1 MSISSRKS
9 TDNPRPVILSTSP
22 DNIAQAAALIDSGE
36 LVAFPTET
44 VYGLGGDATN
54 DTAVATIFEAKG
66 RPRFN
71 PLIVHFAET
80 KAATKEVDFN
90 SLATQLAEAF
100 WPGALTLILPR
111 AKNCRISLLTSAGLD
126 TLAVRVPGH
135 KTARAF
141 LSACASPVAAP
152 SANKS
157 VAISPTTAAH
167 VAQSLGGNV
176 TAIIDDG
183 PCRIGIEST
192 VLDLSGEEP
201 VLLRP
206 GGVTVEEIETIIGHP
221 LRLSAP
227 TAKSDGTE
235 PLKSPGTMAAHYAP
249 GLPLRLN
256 ISTVEKG
263 EALLAFGPHTLSG
276 FTSQRNLSPSGDL
289 KEAAA
294 NFFAML
300 RDLDKPEFV
309 RIAVMTIPNT
319 GLGQA
324 INDRLARA
332 AFRDLEATQ

>member
-1 MSISSRKS
+1 VSISNRKNANS
-9 TDNPRPVILSTSP
+9 PRPVILSASP
-22 DNIAQAAALIDSGE
+22 DNIIRAAALIDAGE

-54 DTAVATIFEAKG
+54 DTAVAAIFDAKG

-80 KAATKEVDFN
+80 RAAVQEVDFN
-90 SLATQLAEAF
+90 SLAIQLAEAF

-111 AKNCRISLLTSAGLD
+111 AENCRISLLASAGLD

-135 KTARAF
+135 KIAHAF

-157 VAISPTTAAH
+157 GAVSPTTAAH
-167 VAQSLGGNV
+167 VAQSLGKNV
-176 TAIIDDG
+176 AAIIDDG

-192 VLDLSGEEP
+192 VLDLTGEEP

-206 GGVTVEEIETIIGHP
+206 GGVTIEEIETIIGRP
-221 LRLSAP
+221 PRLPEP
-227 TAKSDGTE
+227 TAKSNGSE
-235 PLKSPGTMAAHYAP
+235 ALKSPGTMAAHYAP

-256 ISTVEKG
+256 ITMVEKG
-263 EALLAFGPHTLSG
+263 EALLAFGPHTRSG
-276 FTSQRNLSPSGDL
+276 FASQRNLSPSGDL

-294 NFFAML
+294 NLFAML
-300 RDLDKPEFV
+300 RDLDRPEFTA
-309 RIAVMTIPNT
+309 IAVMAIPDT

-332 AFRDLEATQ
+332 AFRDNETSQ